1 MLERLTTEEISDLWW
16 DERTKV
22 SMMADKHL
30 ENALIKLQG
39 LGKEPYEG
47 EPELRTR
54 WISVLRLEQ
63 IKRASE
69 ARATKIG

>member
-1 MLERLTTEEISDLWW
+1 
-16 DERTKV
+16 
-22 SMMADKHL
+22 MMADKHL